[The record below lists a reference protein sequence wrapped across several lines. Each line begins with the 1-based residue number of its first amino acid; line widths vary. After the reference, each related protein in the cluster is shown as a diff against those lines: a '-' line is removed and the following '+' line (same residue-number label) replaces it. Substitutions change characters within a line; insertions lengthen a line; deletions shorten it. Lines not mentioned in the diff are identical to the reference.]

1 MKNIAI
7 TLLCLVFASCAGT
20 KTTVPDPIDALA
32 QRLNASG
39 MGMWSNGEYPDINLS
54 SDAKPNEV
62 LDQAIKM
69 FGFDQGHI
77 KTYQIQKIRQV
88 QLDTETYSAALIQS
102 DFGKKIFLFKPERNN
117 RWWTRFYDVEE
128 EKPNGIGPPHC

>member
-7 TLLCLVFASCAGT
+7 TLFCLVLASCAGT
-20 KTTVPDPIDALA
+20 KATVPDQIDALVE
-32 QRLNASG
+32 RLNATR
-39 MGMWSNGEYPDINLS
+39 GMWINGEYPDISLP

-62 LDQAIKM
+62 LDHAILM

-77 KTYQIQKIRQV
+77 KTYQIQEIREV
-88 QLDTETYSAALIQS
+88 QLDTETYSAALVQS
-102 DFGKKIFLFKPERNN
+102 DLGKKVFLFKPERNN

-128 EKPNGIGPPHC
+128 EKPNQ